1 MPNLK
6 ITNLARLQK
15 MASPEEKYNR
25 RRLRGSYIT
34 TVVSISLVLFMLG
47 LLGLIILH
55 AQKLSDYVKENIGF
69 SIIMKDNVKEAGI
82 IQLQKILDATPYVK
96 STKYITKEQA
106 AEEFAKELGEDFTSF
121 LGYNPLL
128 PTIEVRFNAEYAN
141 NDSLTIIK
149 DKILDNAN
157 VKEVWY
163 QESLVDVVNKNVRK
177 IGIIILGFSGLLLLI
192 SIALIN
198 NTIRLSVYSKR
209 FLIRS
214 MQLVGATRRF
224 ISKPFILKGIVQ
236 GIFGAIL
243 AVILLGGIVYISQ
256 REVPEL
262 VSLQDIDL
270 YLSLLGIVILLG
282 IIITWLSNYF
292 AVRKYIKIK
301 SENLYF

>member
-1 MPNLK
+1 M
-6 ITNLARLQK
+6 ISQ
-15 MASPEEKYNR
+15 EDKYNK
-25 RRLRGSYIT
+25 RRLKGSYIT

-47 LLGLIILH
+47 MLGLIILH
-55 AQKLSDYVKENIGF
+55 TGKLSDYVKENIGF
-69 SIIMKDNVKEAGI
+69 SIIMKENVKEAGI

-106 AEEFAKELGEDFTSF
+106 ARDFADELGEDFTSF

-128 PTIEVRFNAEYAN
+128 PTIEVRFKADYAN

-149 DKILDNAN
+149 DKILANSN

-163 QESLVDVVNKNVRK
+163 QESLVDVVNKNVKR
-177 IGIIILGFSGLLLLI
+177 IGIIILGFSGLLLVI

-214 MQLVGATRRF
+214 MQLVGATRGF
-224 ISKPFILKGIVQ
+224 ISKPFILKGIAQ
-236 GIFGAIL
+236 GLIGSFIAL
-243 AVILLGGIVYISQ
+243 ILLSGIIYLSR
-256 REVPEL
+256 REFPEL
-262 VSLQDIDL
+262 INLQNL
-270 YLSLLGIVILLG
+270 EMFLSLFGLVLLLG

-301 SENLYF
+301 TDKLYY

>member
-1 MPNLK
+1 M
-6 ITNLARLQK
+6 
-15 MASPEEKYNR
+15 SSSEEKYNK

-55 AQKLSDYVKENIGF
+55 AGKLSDYVKENIGF
-69 SIIMKDNVKEAGI
+69 SIIMKENVKEAGI

-96 STKYITKEQA
+96 STEYITKEDA
-106 AEEFAKELGEDFTSF
+106 AEEFTKELGEDFTDF

-128 PTIEVRFNAEYAN
+128 PTIEVRFRAEYAN
-141 NDSLTIIK
+141 NDSLSIIK
-149 DKILDNAN
+149 DKILANNN

-163 QESLVDVVNKNVRK
+163 QESLVDIVNKNVKR
-177 IGIIILGFSGLLLLI
+177 IGIIILGFSGLLLI
-192 SIALIN
+192 IAIALIN
-198 NTIRLSVYSKR
+198 NTIRLSVYAKR

-214 MQLVGATRRF
+214 MQLVGATRAF
-224 ISKPFILKGIVQ
+224 ISRPFILKGIVQ
-236 GIFGAIL
+236 GMIGSFVAI
-243 AVILLGGIVYISQ
+243 ILLTGIIYLSR

-262 VSLQDIDL
+262 VDLQHPDMF
-270 YLSLLGIVILLG
+270 LSLFGIVMLLG

-301 SENLYF
+301 TEKLYY